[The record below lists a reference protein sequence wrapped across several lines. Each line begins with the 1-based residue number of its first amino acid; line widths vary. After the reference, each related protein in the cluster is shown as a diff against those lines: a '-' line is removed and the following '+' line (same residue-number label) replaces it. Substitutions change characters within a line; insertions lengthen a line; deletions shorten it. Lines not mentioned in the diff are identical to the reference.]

1 MRILRRRL
9 NNDGDTRE
17 LCPICSEPVPEG
29 ATECT
34 MCGSVL
40 RMRSTQKKVR
50 GTRPRGDEQR
60 PR

>member
-1 MRILRRRL
+1 MRILRRRS

-40 RMRSTQKKVR
+40 RMRSVNKKVQ
-50 GTRPRGDEQR
+50 GAHPVGAEQR
-60 PR
+60 RR